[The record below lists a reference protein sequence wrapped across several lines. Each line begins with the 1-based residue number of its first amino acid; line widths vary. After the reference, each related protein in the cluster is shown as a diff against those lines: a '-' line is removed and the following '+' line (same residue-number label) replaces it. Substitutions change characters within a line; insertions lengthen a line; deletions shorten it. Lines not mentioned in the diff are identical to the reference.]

1 MMAIIGVLA
10 FVVALLLS
18 VMIHEAGH
26 YLTAK
31 KFGMKVTEFFLGFG
45 QKLWSTQRGETEF
58 GIKAIP
64 AGGYC
69 RIVGMSPREELSEA
83 DKDRAFVKAGVG
95 QRLIVLGAGSFLHF
109 VIGFVL
115 LLTLFVSVGVTS
127 VTSTVEKVSECIP
140 QNTSEVC
147 STKST
152 PSPAKNVGI
161 LAGDKIIRVDGE
173 SYKNWSDV
181 VAVIRAS
188 AGKELN
194 ITVERNGAPIDIA
207 VTPASRDLDG
217 KVIGVLGVVNKVG
230 TITYGPVDS
239 VARAGQFTGEILQN
253 SATSLISLPTKIP
266 SLISQTFGGKKRDP
280 EGLVGVV
287 GVARVSGETANTKAL
302 TVREKI
308 ATFILII
315 ASLNL
320 FVGMFNLLPLLPL
333 DGGHMAVAIVDGA
346 RNFLARRRGLAKPAP
361 FDVER
366 LTPITMVVFVLMA
379 SLSILLLTADIFNP
393 IRMNF

>member
-1 MMAIIGVLA
+1 MAIIGVLA

-45 QKLWSTQRGETEF
+45 QKIWSTQRGETEF

-69 RIVGMSPREELSEA
+69 RIVGMSSREELSEA
-83 DKDRAFVKAGVG
+83 DQDRAFIKAGVG

-115 LLTLFVSVGVTS
+115 LLTLFLSVGLTS

-140 QNTSEVC
+140 QKASEVC
-147 STKST
+147 SAKST

-161 LAGDKIIRVDGE
+161 LAGDKIIKVDGK
-173 SYKNWSDV
+173 SYKDWSDV
-181 VAVIRAS
+181 VSVIRAS
-188 AGKELN
+188 AGKELT
-194 ITVERNGAPIDIA
+194 ITVERNGAPLDIA
-207 VTPASRDLDG
+207 VTPASRDLNG
-217 KVIGVLGVVNKVG
+217 KVIGVLGVVNKVD
-230 TITYGPVDS
+230 TITYGPVDAVS
-239 VARAGQFTGEILQN
+239 RAGKFTGQILQN
-253 SATSLISLPTKIP
+253 SATSLVSLPSKIP
-266 SLISQTFGGKKRDP
+266 NLISQTFGGQKRDA

-333 DGGHMAVAIVDGA
+333 DGGHMAVAIVDGV
-346 RNFLARRRGLAKPAP
+346 RNFLARRRGLANPAP

-379 SLSILLLTADIFNP
+379 ALSILLLAADIFNP
-393 IRMNF
+393 IKMNF

>member
-1 MMAIIGVLA
+1 MAIIGVLA

-26 YLTAK
+26 YLTAR

-45 QKLWSTQRGETEF
+45 QKIWSTQRGETEF

-69 RIVGMSPREELSEA
+69 RIVGMSSREELSEA
-83 DKDRAFVKAGVG
+83 DQDRAFIKAGVG

-115 LLTLFVSVGVTS
+115 LLTLFLSVGLTS

-140 QNTSEVC
+140 QKASEVC
-147 STKST
+147 SAKST

-161 LAGDKIIRVDGE
+161 LAGDKIIKVDGK
-173 SYKNWSDV
+173 SYKDWSDV
-181 VAVIRAS
+181 VSVIRAS
-188 AGKELN
+188 AGKELT
-194 ITVERNGAPIDIA
+194 ITVERNGAPLDIA
-207 VTPASRDLDG
+207 VTPASRDLNG

-230 TITYGPVDS
+230 TITYGPVDAVS
-239 VARAGQFTGEILQN
+239 RAGKFTGQILQN
-253 SATSLISLPTKIP
+253 SATSLVSLPSKIP
-266 SLISQTFGGKKRDP
+266 NLISQTFGGEKRDA

-379 SLSILLLTADIFNP
+379 ALSILLLAADIFNP
-393 IRMNF
+393 IKMNF